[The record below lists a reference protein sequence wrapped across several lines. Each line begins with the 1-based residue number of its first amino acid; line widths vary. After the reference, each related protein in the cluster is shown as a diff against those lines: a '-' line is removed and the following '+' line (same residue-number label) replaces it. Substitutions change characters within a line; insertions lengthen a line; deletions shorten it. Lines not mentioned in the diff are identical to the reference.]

1 MQVKVGVSN
10 RHIHINKE
18 DYIYLFGDIP
28 FTKRNDLGQPGE
40 FASNFTVKISGP
52 KGEIDNVRVVGPQ
65 RNYTQVEVSKT
76 DCYKLGINAPV
87 RNSGDLSDALVI
99 TIEYNDKSITKAC
112 CIIPT
117 RHIHISSL
125 DRKKYNLT
133 KDYYK
138 IKVEGEKA
146 SILDKVYIKE
156 GENYNFELHLDTDDA
171 NANLIKTGDYLEIIE
186 D

>member
-10 RHIHINKE
+10 RHIHITDE
-18 DYIYLFGDIP
+18 DYTYLFGDVP
-28 FTKRNDLGQPGE
+28 FKKRNDLGQPGE
-40 FASNFTVKISGP
+40 FASEFTVKIIGP
-52 KGEIDNVRVVGPQ
+52 KGEIDNVRVVGPE

-76 DCYKLGINAPV
+76 DCYKLGTDAPV
-87 RNSGDLSDALVI
+87 RNSGDLSNASVI
-99 TIEYNDKSITKAC
+99 TIEYNNKSITKAC

-117 RHIHISSL
+117 RHIHITSL
-125 DRKKYNLT
+125 DRKKLKLT

-171 NANLIKTGDYLEIIE
+171 NANLIRTGDFLEII
-186 D
+186 DD